1 MVLQQPAGA
10 VMGGVRELL
19 VGGQRQDD
27 VALGRCA
34 LGSQADKGGD
44 EDRGHGLVIDG
55 AARAEKTL
63 GLLQGEGI
71 EGPILAPGLHH
82 IHMGHEQHGLPG
94 ARTSQS
100 RHQIALARARREHP
114 HIFSRKACI
123 KKALAHG
130 LGGDQRIARGLRR
143 VDFDELS
150 VDRPKQRFVRMGG
163 RLRAGG
169 QGQRAGDG
177 CGEEEAGKAHGM
189 TLPLGKLTAE

>member
-1 MVLQQPAGA
+1 MVLEEPAGA
-10 VMGGVRELL
+10 VMGGVREFFIR
-19 VGGQRQDD
+19 GQRQDD
-27 VALGRCA
+27 VTLGRRALGP
-34 LGSQADKGGD
+34 QADEGGD
-44 EDRGHGLVIDG
+44 EDRGHGLVVDG
-55 AARAEKTL
+55 AARAEKAI
-63 GLLQGEGI
+63 GLLQGEGVK
-71 EGPILAPGLHH
+71 GPVFAPGLHH
-82 IHMGHEQHGLPG
+82 IHMGHEQHGPFG

-100 RHQIALARARREHP
+100 RHQIALARARREHL
-114 HIFSRKACI
+114 HIGCRKACI
-123 KKALAHG
+123 KQALAHG